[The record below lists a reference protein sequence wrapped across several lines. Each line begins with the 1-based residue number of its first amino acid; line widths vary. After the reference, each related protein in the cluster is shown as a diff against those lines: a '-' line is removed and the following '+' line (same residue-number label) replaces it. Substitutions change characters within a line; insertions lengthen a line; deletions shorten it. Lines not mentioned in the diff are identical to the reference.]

1 MFIINLVRM
10 QSSVFLCCLDYWDVS
25 ILAEGQDIVC
35 ADEYGKGDCSQLA
48 LLRQGFVCFRQKQ
61 YVAAIAFYK
70 RALQKNGSLNLEI
83 LLYLADAYNA
93 GHEFWLAAETIN
105 EACALLDES
114 QDKGTNDFQRSIRLR
129 QGMYNRN
136 IGNLWQ
142 AAEGYRRAAELYDR
156 HEYGKRASAY
166 GSYLLTLAGLDIPLD
181 FFKQEL
187 FYFADIVSEKSDI
200 QESKRQEKGKI
211 RVGYISPDFRHH
223 VMYGFYYYM
232 LFCYNRELF
241 HVTCYSLSGVQ
252 DEYTRQMQ
260 SSVDRWR
267 LAADWSLD
275 ELAAVI
281 RQDKIDILVDLAGH
295 STGSGLPVFALRPA
309 PVQISGLGWMESTG
323 FSATDYLLTDKY
335 LDGEA
340 EDYHSYLCEKPLFLS
355 SQFCYRGAEGVP
367 DAGSAPCLKNGYITF
382 GSFNSYHK
390 ITDEM
395 AAVWSRILQRVPESR
410 LLLKCQVFLD
420 ESMRHKVAERFAKH
434 GIESWRLLLEPT
446 SSDYMQ
452 RYLAVDIALDTYP
465 YTGGGTTLDALYMGV
480 PVVSRYGRRR
490 SSRFGLSILANAG
503 LSWLVVSDVQMYIE
517 LAVAL
522 AGDRELLDDLHLGL
536 RNVLGRSN
544 VMNGRMYMRELE
556 KHYVALLDYC

>member
-1 MFIINLVRM
+1 MVGVQEIQN
-10 QSSVFLCCLDYWDVS
+10 
-25 ILAEGQDIVC
+25 IVHT
-35 ADEYGKGDCSQLA
+35 DEYDMDDGSQLS
-48 LLRQGFVCFRQKQ
+48 LLRQGFVCFGQKQ
-61 YVAAIAFYK
+61 YAAAIAFYK
-70 RALQKNGSLNLEI
+70 KALQKNGPLHLEI

-93 GHEFWLAAETIN
+93 GYDFWLAAETIN
-105 EACALLDES
+105 EACNLLDES
-114 QDKGTNDFQRSIRLR
+114 QDKGTKDFQRSIRLR

-142 AAEGYRRAAELYDR
+142 AAEGYRRVVEL
-156 HEYGKRASAY
+156 HESHEHSKRASAY
-166 GSYLLTLAGLDIPLD
+166 GSYLLTLAGLDVSLD

-200 QESKRQEKGKI
+200 LERKRQEKGKI

-252 DEYTRQMQ
+252 DEYTKSIRNVVE
-260 SSVDRWR
+260 SWRRVDS
-267 LAADWSLD
+267 LSLD

-281 RQDKIDILVDLAGH
+281 RQDNIDILVDLAGH

-309 PVQISGLGWMESTG
+309 PVQISGLGWMETTG
-323 FSATDYLLTDKY
+323 FPATDYLLTDKY
-335 LDGEA
+335 LDGKLQE
-340 EDYHSYLCEKPLFLS
+340 YHSYLCEKPLFLS
-355 SQFCYRGAEGVP
+355 SQFCYRAADGVP
-367 DAGSAPCLKNGYITF
+367 DAAPAPCLKNGYITF

-395 AAVWSRILQRVPESR
+395 VAVWSRILQRVPESR

-452 RYLAVDIALDTYP
+452 RYLEIDIALDTYP

-480 PVVSRYGRRR
+480 PVVSRYGNRR

-503 LSWLVVSDVQMYIE
+503 LSWLAVSDVQMYIE

-556 KHYVALLDYC
+556 KQYVALLNYC

>member
-1 MFIINLVRM
+1 MVGVQEIQN
-10 QSSVFLCCLDYWDVS
+10 
-25 ILAEGQDIVC
+25 IVHT
-35 ADEYGKGDCSQLA
+35 DEYDMDDGSQLS
-48 LLRQGFVCFRQKQ
+48 LLRQGFVCFGQKQ
-61 YVAAIAFYK
+61 YAAAIAFYK
-70 RALQKNGSLNLEI
+70 KALQKNGPLHLEI

-93 GHEFWLAAETIN
+93 GYDFWLAAETIN
-105 EACALLDES
+105 EACNLLDES
-114 QDKGTNDFQRSIRLR
+114 QDKGTKDFQRSIRLR

-142 AAEGYRRAAELYDR
+142 AAEGYRRVVEL
-156 HEYGKRASAY
+156 HESHEHSKRASAY
-166 GSYLLTLAGLDIPLD
+166 GSYLLTLAGLDVSLD

-200 QESKRQEKGKI
+200 LERKRQEKGKI

-260 SSVDRWR
+260 SSVDSWR

-275 ELAAVI
+275 ELAAAI

-295 STGSGLPVFALRPA
+295 STGSGLPVFALHPA

-323 FSATDYLLTDKY
+323 FPATDYLLTDKY

-395 AAVWSRILQRVPESR
+395 VAVWSRILQRVPESR

-480 PVVSRYGRRR
+480 PVVSRYGNRR
-490 SSRFGLSILANAG
+490 SSRFGLSILVNAG
-503 LSWLVVSDVQMYIE
+503 LPWLAAADVQAYIE
-517 LAVAL
+517 LAVDL
-522 AGDRELLDDLHLGL
+522 AEDRSLLNDFHLGFRDL
-536 RNVLGRSN
+536 LVRSD
-544 VMNGRMYMRELE
+544 VMNGRKYMGELE
-556 KHYVALLDYC
+556 KKYVYLAEQ

>member
-1 MFIINLVRM
+1 M
-10 QSSVFLCCLDYWDVS
+10 QE
-25 ILAEGQDIVC
+25 IQNIVHT
-35 ADEYGKGDCSQLA
+35 DEYDMDDGSQLS
-48 LLRQGFVCFRQKQ
+48 LLRQGFVCFGQKQ
-61 YVAAIAFYK
+61 YAAAIAFYK
-70 RALQKNGSLNLEI
+70 KALQKNGPLHLEI

-93 GHEFWLAAETIN
+93 GYDFWLAAETIN
-105 EACALLDES
+105 EACNLLDES
-114 QDKGTNDFQRSIRLR
+114 QDKGTKDFQRSIRLR

-142 AAEGYRRAAELYDR
+142 AAEGYRRVVEL
-156 HEYGKRASAY
+156 HESHEHSKRASAY
-166 GSYLLTLAGLDIPLD
+166 GSYLLTLAGLDVSLD

-200 QESKRQEKGKI
+200 LERKRQEKGKI

-252 DEYTRQMQ
+252 DEYTKSIRNVVE
-260 SSVDRWR
+260 SWRRVDS
-267 LAADWSLD
+267 LSLD

-281 RQDKIDILVDLAGH
+281 RQDNIDILVDLAGH

-309 PVQISGLGWMESTG
+309 PVQISGLGWMETTG
-323 FSATDYLLTDKY
+323 FAATDYLLTDKY

-340 EDYHSYLCEKPLFLS
+340 EGYHSYLCEKPLFLS
-355 SQFCYRGAEGVP
+355 SQFCYRAAEGLP
-367 DAGSAPCLKNGYITF
+367 DVDRAPCLKNGYITF

-395 AAVWSRILQRVPESR
+395 VAVWSRILQQVPESR

-420 ESMRHKVAERFAKH
+420 ESMQHEMAERFAEH

-452 RYLAVDIALDTYP
+452 RYLEIDIALDTYP

-480 PVVSRYGRRR
+480 PVVSRYGNRR

-503 LSWLVVSDVQMYIE
+503 LSWLAVSDVQMYIE

-556 KHYVALLDYC
+556 KQYVALLNYC

>member
-1 MFIINLVRM
+1 MVGVQEIQN
-10 QSSVFLCCLDYWDVS
+10 
-25 ILAEGQDIVC
+25 IVHT
-35 ADEYGKGDCSQLA
+35 DEYDMDDGSQLS
-48 LLRQGFVCFRQKQ
+48 LLRQGFVCFGQKQ
-61 YVAAIAFYK
+61 YAAAIAFYK
-70 RALQKNGSLNLEI
+70 KALQKNGPLHLEI

-93 GHEFWLAAETIN
+93 GYNFWLAAETIN
-105 EACALLDES
+105 EACNLLDES
-114 QDKGTNDFQRSIRLR
+114 QDKGTKDFQRSIRLR

-142 AAEGYRRAAELYDR
+142 AAEGYRRVVEL
-156 HEYGKRASAY
+156 HESHEHSKRASAY
-166 GSYLLTLAGLDIPLD
+166 GSYLLTLAGLDVSLD

-200 QESKRQEKGKI
+200 LERKRQEKGKI

-252 DEYTRQMQ
+252 DEYTKSIRNVVE
-260 SSVDRWR
+260 SWRRVDS
-267 LAADWSLD
+267 LSLD

-281 RQDKIDILVDLAGH
+281 RQDNIDILVDLAGH

-309 PVQISGLGWMESTG
+309 PVQISGLGWMETTG
-323 FSATDYLLTDKY
+323 FPATDYLLTDKY
-335 LDGEA
+335 LDGKLQE
-340 EDYHSYLCEKPLFLS
+340 YHSYLCEKPLFLS
-355 SQFCYRGAEGVP
+355 SQFCYRAADGVP
-367 DAGSAPCLKNGYITF
+367 DAAPAPCLKNGYITF

-395 AAVWSRILQRVPESR
+395 VAVWSRILQRVPESR

-452 RYLAVDIALDTYP
+452 RYLEIDIALDTYP

-480 PVVSRYGRRR
+480 PVVSRYGNRR

-503 LSWLVVSDVQMYIE
+503 LSWLAVSDVQMYIE

-556 KHYVALLDYC
+556 KQYVALLNYC

>member
-1 MFIINLVRM
+1 MVGVQEIQN
-10 QSSVFLCCLDYWDVS
+10 
-25 ILAEGQDIVC
+25 IVHT
-35 ADEYGKGDCSQLA
+35 DEYDMDDGSQLS
-48 LLRQGFVCFRQKQ
+48 LLRQGFVCFGQKQ
-61 YVAAIAFYK
+61 YAAAIAFYK
-70 RALQKNGSLNLEI
+70 KALQKNGPLHLEI

-93 GHEFWLAAETIN
+93 GYDFWLAAETIN
-105 EACALLDES
+105 EACNLLDES
-114 QDKGTNDFQRSIRLR
+114 QDKGTKDFQRSIRLR

-142 AAEGYRRAAELYDR
+142 AAEGYRRVVEL
-156 HEYGKRASAY
+156 HESHEHSKRASAY
-166 GSYLLTLAGLDIPLD
+166 GSYLLTLAGLDVSLD

-200 QESKRQEKGKI
+200 LERKRQEKGKI

-252 DEYTRQMQ
+252 DEYTKSIRNVVE
-260 SSVDRWR
+260 SWRRVDS
-267 LAADWSLD
+267 LSLD

-281 RQDKIDILVDLAGH
+281 RQDNIDILVDLAGH

-309 PVQISGLGWMESTG
+309 PVQISGLGWMETTG
-323 FSATDYLLTDKY
+323 FPATDYLLTDKY
-335 LDGEA
+335 LDGKLQE
-340 EDYHSYLCEKPLFLS
+340 YHSYLCEKPLFLS
-355 SQFCYRGAEGVP
+355 SQFCYRAADGVP
-367 DAGSAPCLKNGYITF
+367 DAAPAPCLKNGYITF

-395 AAVWSRILQRVPESR
+395 VAVWSRILQRVPESR

-434 GIESWRLLLEPT
+434 GIESWRLLLEST

-480 PVVSRYGRRR
+480 PVVSRYGNRR

-503 LSWLVVSDVQMYIE
+503 LSWLAVSDVQSYIE
-517 LAVAL
+517 MAVAL
-522 AGDRELLDDLHLGL
+522 AEDRSLLNDFHLGFRYL
-536 RNVLGRSN
+536 LVRSD
-544 VMNGRMYMRELE
+544 VMNGRKYMEELE
-556 KHYVALLDYC
+556 KKYVYLAEQ

>member
-1 MFIINLVRM
+1 MVGVQEIQN
-10 QSSVFLCCLDYWDVS
+10 
-25 ILAEGQDIVC
+25 IVHT
-35 ADEYGKGDCSQLA
+35 DEYDMDDGSQLS
-48 LLRQGFVCFRQKQ
+48 LLRQGFVCFGQKQ
-61 YVAAIAFYK
+61 YAAAIAFYK
-70 RALQKNGSLNLEI
+70 KALQKNGPLHLEI

-93 GHEFWLAAETIN
+93 GYDFWLAAETIN
-105 EACALLDES
+105 EACNLLDES
-114 QDKGTNDFQRSIRLR
+114 QDKGTKDFQRSIRLR

-142 AAEGYRRAAELYDR
+142 AAEGYRRVVEL
-156 HEYGKRASAY
+156 HESHEHSKRASAY
-166 GSYLLTLAGLDIPLD
+166 GSYLLTLAGLDVSLD

-200 QESKRQEKGKI
+200 LERKRQEKGKI

-252 DEYTRQMQ
+252 DEYTKSIRNVVE
-260 SSVDRWR
+260 SWRRVDS
-267 LAADWSLD
+267 LSLD

-281 RQDKIDILVDLAGH
+281 RQDNIDILVDLAGH

-309 PVQISGLGWMESTG
+309 PVQISGLGWMETTG
-323 FSATDYLLTDKY
+323 FPATDYLLTDKY
-335 LDGEA
+335 LDGKLQE
-340 EDYHSYLCEKPLFLS
+340 YHSYLCEKPLFLS
-355 SQFCYRGAEGVP
+355 SQFCYRAADGVP
-367 DAGSAPCLKNGYITF
+367 DAAPAPCLKNGYITF

-395 AAVWSRILQRVPESR
+395 VAVWSRILQRVPESR

-480 PVVSRYGRRR
+480 PVVSRYGNRR

-503 LSWLVVSDVQMYIE
+503 LPWLAAADVQAYIE

-522 AGDRELLDDLHLGL
+522 AEDRSLLNDFHLGFRYL
-536 RNVLGRSN
+536 LGRSN

-556 KHYVALLDYC
+556 KQYVYLAEQ